1 MRFSTVASW
10 KRTEAASSEHRFA
23 RIYLAMADEITKH
36 DVAYLTDID
45 DSAKMPSETSYTEGH
60 ILVVGEKDSKR
71 TLVDSG
77 KTVSDI
83 VSSDDI
89 ATKVN
94 DATTGLWNAIN
105 GEYALKAYSAPDW
118 VAKTEYSEGDFCQYN
133 GIGYRCKTAHTS
145 YVGFDSTKW
154 DVVLT
159 ADGRIAISSI
169 LDSISEGSS
178 IDLSAIAPEYD
189 ATKTYKVGQLAVK
202 DGVLQIC
209 TKASRTFSADNATVE
224 QSVQGRIDEVS
235 DLILEKRPDWNA
247 TDEDDVSFIRNKP
260 TITYSG
266 GILSISQNA
275 SQSIEDAKTDF
286 YSKSETDT
294 LLSKKA
300 DKSDMDV
307 MSSALASKAD
317 SADVKALEYTITSVQ
332 TGNNDNA
339 SGISELGK
347 QVAVLDGSY
356 TSLNEKVTGQASDIE
371 TLSETIKAQTSDA
384 SGLASD
390 IAELGKRVTSVEASS
405 AADSKGLKDRVATLE
420 SEVTEIKSL
429 LEDFNSELEALV

>member
-1 MRFSTVASW
+1 
-10 KRTEAASSEHRFA
+10 
-23 RIYLAMADEITKH
+23 MADEIIKH

-45 DSAKMPSETSYTEGH
+45 DSVKMPSETSYTEGH

-89 ATKVN
+89 AAKVN
-94 DATTGLWNAIN
+94 DATAGIWNALN

-118 VAKTEYSEGDFCQYN
+118 AAKTAYSEGDFCQYN

-159 ADGRIAISSI
+159 ADGRTAISNL
-169 LDSISEGSS
+169 LDSISTGSS

-209 TKASRTFSADNATVE
+209 TAESRTFSADNATVE

-235 DLILEKRPDWNA
+235 DLILEKRPDWNVI
-247 TDEDDVSFIRNKP
+247 DESDVSFIKNKP

-275 SQSIEDAKTDF
+275 SQGIEDAKTDF

-294 LLSKKA
+294 LLAKKA
-300 DKSDMDV
+300 DKSDISDI
-307 MSSALASKAD
+307 SSALASKAD
-317 SADVKALEYTITSVQ
+317 STDVMALRYTITSVQ
-332 TGNNDNA
+332 SGNNNNA
-339 SGISELGK
+339 SGISELEER
-347 QVAVLDGSY
+347 VDVLNVSY
-356 TSLNEKVTGQASDIE
+356 TSLSEKVAGQASDIE
-371 TLSETIKAQTSDA
+371 TLNEAIKAQTTGS
-384 SGLASD
+384 SSLASD
-390 IAELGKRVTSVEASS
+390 IAELGKRVTSVEESS
-405 AADSKGLKDRVATLE
+405 EEYKVDLNGDSSVADSKGLKDRVATLE
-420 SEVTEIKSL
+420 SEVAEITRL
-429 LEDFNSELEALV
+429 LEDFNSKLEALA

>member
-1 MRFSTVASW
+1 
-10 KRTEAASSEHRFA
+10 
-23 RIYLAMADEITKH
+23 MADEIIKH

-45 DSAKMPSETSYTEGH
+45 DGAKMPSETSYTEGH

-89 ATKVN
+89 ATKVD
-94 DATTGLWNAIN
+94 DATAGLWNAIN
-105 GEYALKAYSAPDW
+105 GEYALNAYSAPDW
-118 VAKTEYSEGDFCQYN
+118 SASTEYSEGDFCQYN

-145 YVGFDSTKW
+145 YVGFDLTKW

-159 ADGRIAISSI
+159 ADGRIAISNI

-178 IDLSAIAPEYD
+178 IDLSAIASEYD

-235 DLILEKRPDWNA
+235 DLILEKRPDWNV
-247 TDEDDVSFIRNKP
+247 TDEDDVSFIKNKP

-275 SQSIEDAKTDF
+275 SQGIEDAKADF

-294 LLSKKA
+294 LLAKKA
-300 DKSDMDV
+300 DKSDISDI
-307 MSSALASKAD
+307 SSALASKAD

-332 TGNNDNA
+332 SGSNDNA
-339 SGISELGK
+339 SGISKLVERVDEL
-347 QVAVLDGSY
+347 DTSY
-356 TSLNEKVTGQASDIE
+356 ASLNDKVTAQDSDIK
-371 TLSETIKAQTSDA
+371 TLDEAIEAQTSDA

-390 IAELGKRVTSVEASS
+390 IAELKSRVDSVEASS
-405 AADSKGLKDRVATLE
+405 AEYSVDLNGDSSVADSKGLKDRVSALE
-420 SEVTEIKSL
+420 EEVVEITGC